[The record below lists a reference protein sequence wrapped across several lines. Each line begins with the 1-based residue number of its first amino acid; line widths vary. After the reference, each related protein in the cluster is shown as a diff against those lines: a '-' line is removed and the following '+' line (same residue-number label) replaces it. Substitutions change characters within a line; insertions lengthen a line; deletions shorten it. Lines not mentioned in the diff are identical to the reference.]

1 MKDIDGT
8 HIYNSPPDII
18 QIIPATDWYSVY
30 NNDNGEDFVNPLSCW
45 VLLEKAFKDGDTTRW
60 VDGLDAGDVGRYGV
74 EYSTELDS
82 FKEFRYD
89 PARRSVQTN
98 K

>member
-1 MKDIDGT
+1 VRKEAIDYGIKMLEDGKDE
-8 HIYNSPPDII
+8 
-18 QIIPATDWYSVY
+18 
-30 NNDNGEDFVNPLSCW
+30 GEEFVVPLSCW